1 MTKDRHIAESMGS
14 NGPQATWIATA
25 DLRLRVRPAELA
37 RILGVTRQ
45 AVAKAI
51 KAGRVR
57 VDADGLVDP
66 HRATRE
72 WIANTHPGSMRARV
86 LRDAAIAER
95 SATEQARYWQAEA
108 EAARQ
113 SLAESEASE
122 RERARAIRTA
132 CRFAISDALASALPG
147 LASDLVCA
155 AVALAEKHNGDRLRR
170 AIDRGVFAQLLYR
183 RAWRVLEPALAASIA
198 EDAAHAAAPAD
209 PYPAAAAPLFADDTE
224 TTQ

>member
-1 MTKDRHIAESMGS
+1 MTKDRHIAENAVST
-14 NGPQATWIATA
+14 GPQATWIAPA

-51 KAGRVR
+51 RAGRIR
-57 VDADGLVDP
+57 VDADGRVDP

-95 SATEQARYWQAEA
+95 SAMEQARYWQAEA

-132 CRFAISDALASALPG
+132 CRFAISDALASALPK

-155 AVALAEKHNGDRLRR
+155 AVALAEKHRPDRLRR
-170 AIDRGVFAQLLYR
+170 AVDRGVLADLVYR

-198 EDAAHAAAPAD
+198 ENAEDAAHAAAP
-209 PYPAAAAPLFADDTE
+209 PAAVAPLFPDDTE
-224 TTQ
+224 TTP